1 AMLFSSMCAIR
12 SRRRR
17 ANSWAVI
24 VMGPL
29 FASADSVT
37 RGFGSLLIVTFLA
50 TAQKGQLGEHQQ
62 GRYPAMLNH
71 LFQLA
76 LGIIFLVLRHLD
88 LADRR
93 HVGNRLLQRWRQVR
107 ILHPRS
113 AGAKADHEA
122 LAPDCQRGNALGQ

>member
-1 AMLFSSMCAIR
+1 MAMLFSSICAIR

-37 RGFGSLLIVTFLA
+37 RGFGSLLIVAFLA

-62 GRYPAMLNH
+62 RRHPAVLDH
-71 LFQLA
+71 LCQVA
-76 LGIIFLVLRHLD
+76 VGVVFLVLRHLD
-88 LADRR
+88 LADGR
-93 HVGNRLLQRWRQVR
+93 HVGNGFL
-107 ILHPRS
+107 
-113 AGAKADHEA
+113 
-122 LAPDCQRGNALGQ
+122 